1 MEINLYRTDE
11 DVLAEFQADL
21 DHQIEKHLVK
31 MTQLNVK
38 LKAEANRARF

>member
-21 DHQIEKHLVK
+21 DHQIEKHLVE
-31 MTQLNVK
+31 NDSVK
-38 LKAEANRARF
+38 CQA